1 MVSRAPLP
9 PPQTLDRRRARSS
22 GRPPLADV
30 RWTVLEGVP
39 VLPALRHSC
48 RSLSYRLLC
57 RPSLVE
63 RGEWLGNRP
72 GCRNAGMPKCDR
84 IVFQTAPTV
93 VVKRHRAKSL
103 KQPRKLRLSQSESTP
118 LLDDH
123 QPPPAVESPP
133 LSALLTAPVL
143 TAVLNYSLLALSEI
157 SLTAIIPVYLASSP
171 LSLTPWAIGVFM
183 GGMGIAN
190 GVFQALCTAALVE
203 RWGAK
208 RIYQVAIC
216 AFFPLWALFPLAV
229 NVASATDA
237 GPHQWTVWL
246 LAVIG
251 VVLVTIVEM
260 SFSAYFRAQ
269 CCVLT
274 HENWE
279 WYRHHL
285 PLRSLR
291 VSDACGPGSDERD
304 CTDDGIAHA
313 DGWTGLCYL
322 AVCSLERTRAA
333 GRVFGV
339 CRIASHRCG
348 DPRGLVSPP

>member
-1 MVSRAPLP
+1 LIGGVLARPADHHWRMFDGRFWRAFPYFLPCATAAAVSLTAFFV
-9 PPQTLDRRRARSS
+9 
-22 GRPPLADV
+22 G
-30 RWTVLEGVP
+30 
-39 VLPALRHSC
+39 
-48 RSLSYRLLC
+48 LL
-57 RPSLVE
+57 
-63 RGEWLGNRP
+63 WL
-72 GCRNAGMPKCDR
+72 KE
-84 IVFQTAPTV
+84 TAPTV

-246 LAVIG
+246 LAVLG

-260 SFSAYFRAQ
+260 SFSTIFLF
-269 CCVLT
+269 V
-274 HENWE
+274 
-279 WYRHHL
+279 
-285 PLRSLR
+285 RSASPTPAALG
-291 VSDACGPGSDERD
+291 A
-304 CTDDGIAHA
+304 TNGIAQTMASLMRTVGPASATSLFAVSREHELL
-313 DGWTGLCYL
+313 GGYL
-322 AVCSLERTRAA
+322 VYAVLLPIAA
-333 GRVFGV
+333 VTLA
-339 CRIASHRCG
+339 ASFLL
-348 DPRGLVSPP
+348 PEM